1 MKVKVIHRF
10 YDKVEC
16 AYVEKEVDGKPNIIE
31 RTDERAKELIAA
43 GVCEEIAE
51 APKKPAKKPK
61 KTE

>member
-10 YDKVEC
+10 FDKVEC
-16 AYVEKEVDGKPNIIE
+16 IYVEKEVEGKPNIIE
-31 RTDERAKELIAA
+31 RDDERARELIAV

-51 APKKPAKKPK
+51 APKKAAKKTK